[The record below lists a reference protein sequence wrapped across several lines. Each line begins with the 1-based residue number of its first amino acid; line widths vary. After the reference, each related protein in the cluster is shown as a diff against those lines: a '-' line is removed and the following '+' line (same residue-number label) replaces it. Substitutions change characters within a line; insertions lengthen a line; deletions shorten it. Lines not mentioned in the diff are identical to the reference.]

1 MPRYDVPNAAPE
13 PLRLVQQ
20 FVNTVDKVHGQEWL
34 ATPEEL
40 LKWFAER
47 GVEVGRASAGDL
59 RRAREL
65 RESLRVL
72 LYANN
77 GGPLD
82 DGSVA
87 AFNREVIAA
96 RVIPVLESGRTV
108 RLVPE
113 RGGVDGALGHVLA
126 VALEAMVAGDWRRLK
141 VCRHCSWAFY
151 DYSKNRSG
159 AWCSM
164 LLCGNRS
171 KTRAYRGRRRSE
183 VRGG

>member
-1 MPRYDVPNAAPE
+1 VPRYDVPNAAPE

-20 FVNTVDKVHGQEWL
+20 FVNTVDKVHDREWL

-40 LKWFAER
+40 TDWFAER
-47 GVEVGRASAGDL
+47 GLAVEQASVGDV

-65 RESLRVL
+65 RESLRAL
-72 LYANN
+72 LRANN
-77 GGPLD
+77 GGSID

-87 AFNREVIAA
+87 AFNREVRAA
-96 RVIPVLESGRTV
+96 RVSPVLVADRSV
-108 RLVPE
+108 RLAPA
-113 RGGVDGALGHVLA
+113 RSGVDGALGHVLA
-126 VALEAMVAGDWRRLK
+126 VALEAMIAGDWRRLK

-159 AWCSM
+159 SWCSM

-171 KTRAYRGRRRSE
+171 KTRAYRRRRSE
-183 VRGG
+183 VRRG